1 VKVWVNCAF
10 TMRSG
15 APETVRC
22 SPFSSTMLEM
32 KAGDSVS
39 FDTPRNATGFCHGS
53 GVSFWTC
60 ENAMDRNIPLGKGEC
75 RGKNRQSGWMT
86 EQWNAPVAVKPTWR
100 KTTKRKQIMEV
111 RALTKNVRISPEK
124 ARHVS
129 RLIQGKSVVEA
140 LAIVELSPRKAAA
153 LIGKTLRSAI
163 ANAENNCDVN
173 RKALTVKAALVS
185 PGPIIRRFR
194 PKARGS
200 AGRIRKR
207 TSHVE
212 VVLTDI

>member
-1 VKVWVNCAF
+1 MANGMPGIIGFAPRSVNARARGQKR
-10 TMRSG
+10 T
-15 APETVRC
+15 
-22 SPFSSTMLEM
+22 
-32 KAGDSVS
+32 
-39 FDTPRNATGFCHGS
+39 
-53 GVSFWTC
+53 
-60 ENAMDRNIPLGKGEC
+60 
-75 RGKNRQSGWMT
+75 GKNS
-86 EQWNAPVAVKPTWR
+86 
-100 KTTKRKQIMEV
+100 KRKQIMEV

-124 ARHVS
+124 ARQVS

-140 LAIVELSPRKAAA
+140 LAIVDLSPRKAAA
-153 LIGKTLRSAI
+153 LIGKTLRSAV

-207 TSHVE
+207 TSHLE
-212 VVLTDI
+212 VVLSDN

>member
-1 VKVWVNCAF
+1 
-10 TMRSG
+10 M
-15 APETVRC
+15 E
-22 SPFSSTMLEM
+22 
-32 KAGDSVS
+32 
-39 FDTPRNATGFCHGS
+39 
-53 GVSFWTC
+53 TC
-60 ENAMDRNIPLGKGEC
+60 ENRAAVVRAAPREGRAGNAFRERVGPFKRRKRSRRHDAAWRNKE
-75 RGKNRQSGWMT
+75 
-86 EQWNAPVAVKPTWR
+86 
-100 KTTKRKQIMEV
+100 RKQIMEV

-124 ARHVS
+124 ARHIS

-140 LAIVELSPRKAAA
+140 LAIVDLSPRKAAA
-153 LIGKTLRSAI
+153 LIGKTLRSAV

-207 TSHVE
+207 TSHFE
-212 VVLTDI
+212 VILTDN

>member
-1 VKVWVNCAF
+1 
-10 TMRSG
+10 
-15 APETVRC
+15 
-22 SPFSSTMLEM
+22 
-32 KAGDSVS
+32 
-39 FDTPRNATGFCHGS
+39 
-53 GVSFWTC
+53 
-60 ENAMDRNIPLGKGEC
+60 
-75 RGKNRQSGWMT
+75 
-86 EQWNAPVAVKPTWR
+86 
-100 KTTKRKQIMEV
+100 MEV

-129 RLIQGKSVVEA
+129 RVIQGKSVVEA

-153 LIGKTLRSAI
+153 LIGATLRSAV

-173 RKALTVKAALVS
+173 RKALFVKAALVS
-185 PGPIIRRFR
+185 PGPIIKRFR

-212 VVLTDI
+212 VILSVN